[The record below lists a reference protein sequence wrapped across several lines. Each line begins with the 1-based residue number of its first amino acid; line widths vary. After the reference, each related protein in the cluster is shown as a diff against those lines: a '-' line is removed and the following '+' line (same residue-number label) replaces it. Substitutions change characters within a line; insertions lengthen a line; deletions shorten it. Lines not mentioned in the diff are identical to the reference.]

1 MIVPRIGR
9 LLMGARGQVLSE
21 LAQHRS
27 RTAAMVDAIQQQ
39 ALAGGRGFTLI
50 ELLAVMLVIGVLAAI
65 ALPSFLNASAKAP
78 DALAKSLV
86 RAAQTAAESIGLSSG
101 GSYAT
106 VTKASIKALEP
117 TIATTANGNP
127 AYISTASGTS
137 STYTLTAT
145 AVTTGDTY
153 TITRSATGALSRTCR
168 VKNAAKRGGCP
179 LATST
184 KASPAFTW

>member
-1 MIVPRIGR
+1 MLVVRIGR
-9 LLMGARGQVLSE
+9 LVMGVRGQIASE

-27 RTAAMVDAIQQQ
+27 RTVAMVDTVQQQ
-39 ALAGGRGFTLI
+39 ALAGARGFTLI
-50 ELLAVMLVIGVLAAI
+50 ELLAVMLVIGLLAAI
-65 ALPSFLNASAKAP
+65 ALPSFLNVSAKAP

-106 VTKASIKALEP
+106 VTKAALKALEP
-117 TIATTANGNP
+117 TIATAAKGNE
-127 AYISTASGTS
+127 AYISTASGTAT
-137 STYTLTAT
+137 TYTLTAT
-145 AVTTGDTY
+145 AVATGNTY
-153 TITRSATGALSRTCR
+153 TIARSASGTLSRTCR
-168 VKNAAKRGGCP
+168 VKSTANRGGCP